1 MNGLGLTLTTN
12 SPTELSPKQEPNKR
26 TRKTSWIQS
35 AIGSAKDN
43 NAPIYPATLD
53 KLLNLFHHPTS
64 LFTKSSP
71 SAVESTV
78 LASSPSSSSSGN
90 FNKPPIAQ
98 KPNVSKE
105 SLGMG
110 QKESSISGFI
120 HSIVSLTS
128 HKKEPT
134 TTTSSSE
141 SSILQNISPENTIEK
156 SSSHSQMLLESL
168 PKSIKKE
175 LKENISPENT
185 ISSENY
191 ATVEQQKQKRVLF
204 LVGDEEDLS
213 VSEDCPANEDDDDV
227 AYDKENSSLG
237 DITRDSMTILKAN
250 SSGDQKLD

>member
-1 MNGLGLTLTTN
+1 MTTN
-12 SPTELSPKQEPNKR
+12 SPTEMSPKQEPNKR

-35 AIGSAKDN
+35 AIGGSAKDS

-53 KLLNLFHHPTS
+53 KLLNLFTHPTS

-71 SAVESTV
+71 PPATVETTI
-78 LASSPSSSSSGN
+78 LASSPSSSVS
-90 FNKPPIAQ
+90 NKPPIAQ
-98 KPNVSKE
+98 KPNILCKE
-105 SLGMG
+105 SSSSGMG

-120 HSIVSLTS
+120 HSIVAFSS
-128 HKKEPT
+128 HKKE
-134 TTTSSSE
+134 SSE

-156 SSSHSQMLLESL
+156 SSSHSQLLLEAL

-191 ATVEQQKQKRVLF
+191 AAVEQKQRPQAARVMF
-204 LVGDEEDLS
+204 VVGDEEDMS
-213 VSEDCPANEDDDDV
+213 ASDDCPTNEDDDV
-227 AYDKENSSLG
+227 VGYDKENSSLG

-250 SSGDQKLD
+250 SSGDQKLE

>member
-1 MNGLGLTLTTN
+1 MTTN

-35 AIGSAKDN
+35 AIGGGSAKDS
-43 NAPIYPATLD
+43 APIYPATLD

-71 SAVESTV
+71 PAAETTTI
-78 LASSPSSSSSGN
+78 ASLPSSSSSS
-90 FNKPPIAQ
+90 NKPPIAQ
-98 KPNVSKE
+98 KPNIVSRE
-105 SLGMG
+105 SSSGMG

-120 HSIVSLTS
+120 HSIVALTS
-128 HKKEPT
+128 HKKET
-134 TTTSSSE
+134 SE

-168 PKSIKKE
+168 PKSIKME

-185 ISSENY
+185 ISCENL
-191 ATVEQQKQKRVLF
+191 AAVEQKQRPQATRVLF
-204 LVGDEEDLS
+204 VVGDEEDLS
-213 VSEDCPANEDDDDV
+213 VSEDSCLANEEFIDDDV
-227 AYDKENSSLG
+227 GYDKENSTLG

-250 SSGDQKLD
+250 SSGDQKME